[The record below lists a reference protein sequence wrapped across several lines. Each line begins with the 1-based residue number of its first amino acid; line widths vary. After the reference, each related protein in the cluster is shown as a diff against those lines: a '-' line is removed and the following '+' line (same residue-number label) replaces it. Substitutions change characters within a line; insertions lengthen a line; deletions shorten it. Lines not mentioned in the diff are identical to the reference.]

1 MPFSRDRH
9 FSETRDSRLPKIDRI
24 EIPNLGYAVID
35 ACSIIHGAMGF
46 SCSTMV
52 TALVLDDRHLLTPC
66 ANGQLRDQISRCL
79 SAQCAYEDAE
89 FSRIVSTVRARTR
102 RVPRPRTLG
111 IDASLVNGRKNDLE
125 VIASSVYGPG
135 NPPIITCD
143 WKDLIPNAGEIEIAT
158 DGIKIYPPQKW
169 VETFAPALLS
179 LVNDIWS

>member
-35 ACSIIHGAMGF
+35 ACSIIHGAKGF

-66 ANGQLRDQISRCL
+66 ANGQLRQQISRCL
-79 SAQCAYEDAE
+79 SAQCAEEDAE

-135 NPPIITCD
+135 KPPIITCD
-143 WKDLIPNAGEIEIAT
+143 WEDLITYGEEIEKIT
-158 DGIKIYPPQKW
+158 DGVEVYSPQKW
-169 VETFAPALLS
+169 VEAFAPALLS
-179 LVNDIWS
+179 CQ